1 MNPRAGRFFSTK
13 AFLACLLAACLAAGS
28 FEARALDSGKPLML
42 VASPVLEGPYRH
54 TTVVVVPV
62 DGKHVGFILNRAT
75 DVKLSALFPDNKAS
89 AKVTSPLHIGGPE
102 MLQSLFVVVRRDP
115 GGQSLQLTDELYV
128 TGKAETIK
136 RIMEQTPND
145 ARYFVGFVGWAPG
158 ELDDE
163 IERGLWFVTEAD
175 TRIVFRNDTKGMWEE
190 LVKRLGNN
198 PRPVGRGFLEA
209 RLVY

>member
-1 MNPRAGRFFSTK
+1 LNPRTRRFFSTQ
-13 AFLACLLAACLAAGS
+13 AFLAFLLAACFAAAS
-28 FEARALDSGKPLML
+28 YQARALDSGKPLML

-75 DVKLSALFPDNKAS
+75 DVKLSALFPDHPAS
-89 AKVTSPLHIGGPE
+89 AKVTTPLHIGGPE

-115 GGQSLQLTDELYV
+115 GGQSLQLTDDLYV
-128 TGKAETIK
+128 TGKAETIN

-145 ARYFVGFVGWAPG
+145 ARYFVGFVGWAAG

-163 IERGLWFVTEAD
+163 IDRGLWFVTEAD
-175 TRIVFRNDTKGMWEE
+175 TGIVFRSDTKGMWEE

-198 PRPVGRGFLEA
+198 PRPVGRGFLQA
-209 RLVY
+209 KLVN